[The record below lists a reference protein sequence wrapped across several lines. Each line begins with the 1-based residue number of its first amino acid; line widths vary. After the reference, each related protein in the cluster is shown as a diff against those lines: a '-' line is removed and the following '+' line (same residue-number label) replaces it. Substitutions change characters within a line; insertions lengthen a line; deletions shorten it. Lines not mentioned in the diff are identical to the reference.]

1 MAIEA
6 HEKPL
11 TGADVVAERSRHRI
25 TQAELAQELGWYT
38 QVLPPIENGTVELS
52 QEEYRR
58 ILAAID
64 RMAAKA
70 SE

>member
-1 MAIEA
+1 MSIEA
-6 HEKPL
+6 TEKPL

-25 TQAELAQELGWYT
+25 TQSELAKELGWYT
-38 QVLPPIENGTVELS
+38 QVLPPVEDGRVELS

-58 ILAAID
+58 ILAAIENL
-64 RMAAKA
+64 AAKA